1 MTDEAHTP
9 ETQTPERRRQ
19 DRLRSLAP
27 AVQHEI
33 NNAMMVLASNLDL
46 LARSVTEGAPQR
58 QLDRAVQA
66 GRRLE
71 ETIRG
76 FLDAARREVVD
87 EARAAPA
94 LALRQMLPLL
104 RVALGARLGA
114 ELTAPD
120 SLTEVRMDR
129 AALELGLL
137 TLAQEAAGR
146 LPPGTKLILALHESP
161 GEMTLALTLPG
172 GVAEAVLDLLRSG
185 CLRLEPRADGCVM
198 VWAKEQSRAVLA

>member
-1 MTDEAHTP
+1 MSDEAP
-9 ETQTPERRRQ
+9 TPERQRQ

-58 QLDRAVQA
+58 QLDRAAQA

-94 LALRQMLPLL
+94 LVLRQMVPLL

-146 LPPGTKLILALHESP
+146 LPPGTKLILELREAP

-172 GVAEAVLDLLRSG
+172 GVAEAVLDLLRGG
-185 CLRLEPRADGCVM
+185 CLRLEPQADGCVM